1 MRITT
6 WAEYGL
12 IVTIHLARRADEGAI
27 PARTI
32 AQVEHLPADYV
43 EQILLKLRR
52 AGVVSSVRGAK
63 GGYSLSGP
71 PEDTT
76 IRDVIQAAE
85 DHTFE
90 VNCDVRRVNPERCG
104 PGGDCTLRPVW
115 RALQVRVDDFLESIS
130 LADLM
135 GDEASVERAVLFA
148 SSDA

>member
-12 IVTIHLARRADEGAI
+12 IVAIHLARRANEGAI

-32 AQVEHLPADYV
+32 AHREHLPADYV

-52 AGVVSSVRGAK
+52 AGLVSSVRGAK

-71 PEDTT
+71 PEGTT
-76 IRDVIQAAE
+76 IRDVVEAAE

-90 VNCDVRRVNPERCG
+90 VNCDV
-104 PGGDCTLRPVW
+104 W
-115 RALQVRVDDFLESIS
+115 RALQVHVDAFLESIS

-135 GDEASVERAVLFA
+135 GDEASVERTVLFA